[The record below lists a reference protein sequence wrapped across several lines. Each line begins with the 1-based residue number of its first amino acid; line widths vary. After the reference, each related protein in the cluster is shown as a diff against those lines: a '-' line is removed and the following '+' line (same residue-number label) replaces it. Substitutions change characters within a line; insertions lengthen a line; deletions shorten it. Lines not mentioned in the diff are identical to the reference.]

1 MDLKYK
7 ELYEK
12 YKIIEKEN
20 KLLRAEVEL
29 LRSKLSKKEL
39 ETDDLMDFTMVKE
52 ASLDE
57 NDDLVTMNSTS
68 EEKIQLFMS
77 LFRGRS
83 DVCAKRWRNKPGYS
97 PYCYNDFKIG
107 ICNKPKIKCGECKN
121 SNFAPLDKER
131 IEGHLLGKYV
141 LGLYPMTLND
151 TCFLLAMDFDEST
164 WNEDVKV
171 VMKVCDESL

>member
-7 ELYEK
+7 KLYEK
-12 YKIIEKEN
+12 YKILEKEN
-20 KLLRAEVEL
+20 RLLRDEVEL
-29 LRSKLSKKEL
+29 LRSKLSKEKL
-39 ETDDLMDFTMVKE
+39 GNNNFQDFTMVKE
-52 ASLDE
+52 SSLDG
-57 NDDLVTMNSTS
+57 DCDLVTMNSNS
-68 EEKIQLFMS
+68 KEKIQLFMS

-97 PYCYNDFKIG
+97 PYCYNDFKMG

-141 LGLYPMTLND
+141 LGLYPIP
-151 TCFLLAMDFDEST
+151 
-164 WNEDVKV
+164 
-171 VMKVCDESL
+171 